1 MLKSAL
7 INSGFASS
15 ADGIVGNTGFFNF
28 LGGATTKN
36 GTAVSSSSAKTL
48 SAFYNGITILCNDY
62 AKLPKF
68 VIKKEGE
75 TRKKDTSHPLN
86 KLIDQRPSPL
96 MSAFNYDSIMMQ
108 SAILKGNAYS
118 EIVRNA
124 AGIVT
129 RREYINEEDTPVTV
143 KKFEGKLY
151 YEFDNRILEA
161 KHIEHV
167 IGFTENGITGVGVVS
182 YAAKS
187 LGVALSSQEFAEEY
201 YASRGIGMA
210 VVTSSK
216 EIDSDAKTRYG
227 DAIQARLNSSANYKV
242 SVIDEVGSFQ
252 HIKLTPQES
261 MFLETNKLAV
271 QEVARWLNIPP
282 HKLKDTE
289 NSNYSNMESQN
300 IDHVSNSLLPWS
312 IKFRQEK
319 NYKLFTD
326 AEKKGGYQV
335 KHNTNSLLE
344 ADKKTQAEYFKTLLN
359 SKVYVPNEVR
369 AMLDEPPIEGGDVA
383 LMPLNMQT
391 EAEYNLKLKRL
402 ELENTKLSLD
412 LSVKNKKTDE

>member
-68 VIKKEGE
+68 VIKKEGDA
-75 TRKKDTSHPLN
+75 RKKDTSHPLN

-108 SAILKGNAYS
+108 CAILKGNAYS

-124 AGIVT
+124 AGKVIS
-129 RREYINEEDTPVTV
+129 REYINEVDTPVTV
-143 KKFEGKLY
+143 KKFDGKLY

-161 KHIEHV
+161 KDIEHV
-167 IGFTENGITGVGVVS
+167 IGFTENGITGVGVVT

-216 EIDSDAKTRYG
+216 EIKDDAKIRYG
-227 DAIQARLNSSANYKV
+227 NAIQARLNSSANYKV
-242 SVIDEVGSFQ
+242 SVIDEAGSFQ

-319 NYKLFTD
+319 NHKLFTD
-326 AEKKGGYQV
+326 AEKNRGYQI

-344 ADKKTQAEYFKTLLN
+344 ADKKTQAAFLSTMIYAG
-359 SKVYVPNEVR
+359 VYTRNEVR
-369 AMLDEPPIEGGDVA
+369 NLFDLNELEGLSD
-383 LMPLNMQT
+383 PLTAVNMHTKEQID
-391 EAEYNLKLKRL
+391 ANLK
-402 ELENTKLSLD
+402 KL
-412 LSVKNKKTDE
+412 TDE

>member
-129 RREYINEEDTPVTV
+129 SREYINEEDTPVTV

-242 SVIDEVGSFQ
+242 AVIDEVGSFE

-326 AEKKGGYQV
+326 AEKNRGCQV

-344 ADKKTQAEYFKTLLN
+344 ADKKTQAAFLSTMIYAG
-359 SKVYVPNEVR
+359 VYTRNEVR
-369 AMLDEPPIEGGDVA
+369 NLFDLNELEGLSD
-383 LMPLNMQT
+383 PLTAVNMHTKDQVD
-391 EAEYNLKLKRL
+391 ANLK
-402 ELENTKLSLD
+402 KL
-412 LSVKNKKTDE
+412 TDE

>member
-108 SAILKGNAYS
+108 CAILKGNAYS

-129 RREYINEEDTPVTV
+129 SREYINEEDTPVTV

-326 AEKKGGYQV
+326 AEKNRGYQV

-344 ADKKTQAEYFKTLLN
+344 ADKKTQAAFLSTMIYAG
-359 SKVYVPNEVR
+359 VYTRNEVR
-369 AMLDEPPIEGGDVA
+369 NLFDLNELEGLSD
-383 LMPLNMQT
+383 PLTAVNMHTKDQVD
-391 EAEYNLKLKRL
+391 ANLK
-402 ELENTKLSLD
+402 KL
-412 LSVKNKKTDE
+412 TDE

>member
-68 VIKKEGE
+68 VIKKEGD

-108 SAILKGNAYS
+108 CAILKGNAYS
-118 EIVRNA
+118 EIIRNA
-124 AGIVT
+124 AGIVI
-129 RREYINEEDTPVTV
+129 RREYINEVDTPVTV
-143 KKFEGKLY
+143 KKFDGKLF
-151 YEFDNRILEA
+151 YEFDNRILQA
-161 KHIEHV
+161 KDIEHV
-167 IGFTENGITGVGVVS
+167 IGFTENGITGVGVVT

-216 EIDSDAKTRYG
+216 EIKDDAKIRYG
-227 DAIQARLNSSANYKV
+227 NAIQARLNSSANYKV
-242 SVIDEVGSFQ
+242 SVIDEAGSFQ

-344 ADKKTQAEYFKTLLN
+344 ADKKTQAAFLSTMIYAG
-359 SKVYVPNEVR
+359 VYTRNEVR
-369 AMLDEPPIEGGDVA
+369 NLFDLNELEGLSD
-383 LMPLNMQT
+383 PLTAVNMHTKEQID
-391 EAEYNLKLKRL
+391 ANLK
-402 ELENTKLSLD
+402 KL
-412 LSVKNKKTDE
+412 TDE